1 MTAQDL
7 PAHGVLPSTNGTSAS
22 PAPSTSHSPPLH
34 VVVVGAGI
42 GGLLAA
48 IGLRFDGHL
57 VTVLDQASSFGE
69 VGAGMRIP
77 PNSFKL
83 LHRWGIDLT
92 YMKKTYS
99 NGNRFLRYDDG
110 RVIADMPHG
119 IPEWD
124 FGGSYLMVHRADYHA
139 VLLAKARELGV
150 DVQASRR
157 VDGYDWDAPAA
168 ILSDGTAVQGD
179 LLVVADGVQSKAR
192 EAFQGHAL
200 PPVDT
205 GDISYRVLVP
215 GQDMLSD
222 PAMRDLV
229 SQPWVSSWC
238 GPDAHV
244 IGYPVRGGEIY
255 NVVFCVSEATM
266 HDQKL
271 AENET
276 KLVIADNAE
285 LVERFAAWEPR
296 VRKLAALAGK
306 GFLKWRLYDLD
317 MVDHWAHPSG
327 KAVLLGDAA
336 HPMLPYMASGAAMA
350 CEDAAVL
357 RTALRGATPATLRDA
372 ISTYERVRQ
381 PRASALQRW
390 GRQLQAS
397 YHLPDGRQQQERDA
411 AMVQDND
418 ANPIYWGHGAR
429 RDWLFGYDAEGATNT
444 AVQAGGAKQ

>member
-1 MTAQDL
+1 MTAQESQ
-7 PAHGVLPSTNGTSAS
+7 PAGSAPAASAS
-22 PAPSTSHSPPLH
+22 TTAAPSSSSTSPLH
-34 VVVVGAGI
+34 IVVVGAGI

-48 IGLRFDGHL
+48 IGLRADGHS
-57 VTVLDQASSFGE
+57 VVVLDQATTFGE

-99 NGNRFLRYDDG
+99 NGNRFLRFDDG

-124 FGGSYLMVHRADYHA
+124 FGGSYLMVHRADYHT
-139 VLLAKARELGV
+139 VLLDKAR
-150 DVQASRR
+150 ASGIEIRGNAR

-168 ILSDGTAVQGD
+168 ILADGTRVTGD

-215 GQDMLSD
+215 GQDMLAD
-222 PAMRDLV
+222 ADMRDLV

-255 NVVFCVSEATM
+255 NVVFCVSESTM
-266 HDQKL
+266 NDQKL
-271 AENET
+271 AEGET

-285 LVERFAAWEPR
+285 LVDRFAAWEPR

-317 MVDHWAHPSG
+317 MVDHWAHPAG
-327 KAVLLGDAA
+327 KAVLLGDAS

-357 RTALRGATPATLRDA
+357 RKALRGATPATLREA

-390 GRQLQAS
+390 GRQLQAA
-397 YHLPDGRQQQERDA
+397 YHLPDGPQQQARDA
-411 AMVQDND
+411 AMQQDNEG
-418 ANPIYWGHGAR
+418 NPIYWGFGER
-429 RDWLFGYDAEGATNT
+429 RKWLFGHDAEAF
-444 AVQAGGAKQ
+444 

>member
-1 MTAQDL
+1 MTAQEI
-7 PAHGVLPSTNGTSAS
+7 PANGTTPATNGTS
-22 PAPSTSHSPPLH
+22 STTTPPPPLH

-48 IGLRFDGHL
+48 IGLRFDGHS
-57 VTVLDQASSFGE
+57 VTVLDQASCFGE

-110 RVIADMPHG
+110 HVIADMPHG

-150 DVQASRR
+150 DVQANRR

-168 ILSDGTAVQGD
+168 LLSDGSLVKGD

-222 PAMRDLV
+222 PDICATWCHSLGSRPGVAPMPTSLATQSAAARFTM
-229 SQPWVSSWC
+229 SS
-238 GPDAHV
+238 
-244 IGYPVRGGEIY
+244 
-255 NVVFCVSEATM
+255 
-266 HDQKL
+266 
-271 AENET
+271 
-276 KLVIADNAE
+276 
-285 LVERFAAWEPR
+285 FAS
-296 VRKLAALAGK
+296 
-306 GFLKWRLYDLD
+306 
-317 MVDHWAHPSG
+317 PSR
-327 KAVLLGDAA
+327 
-336 HPMLPYMASGAAMA
+336 P
-350 CEDAAVL
+350 
-357 RTALRGATPATLRDA
+357 
-372 ISTYERVRQ
+372 
-381 PRASALQRW
+381 
-390 GRQLQAS
+390 
-397 YHLPDGRQQQERDA
+397 
-411 AMVQDND
+411 
-418 ANPIYWGHGAR
+418 
-429 RDWLFGYDAEGATNT
+429 
-444 AVQAGGAKQ
+444 